1 MAPINFEHL
10 LKASMGLDAAS
21 IGSSA
26 IERAVQ
32 ERQSVRDLPDR
43 QVYWEQ
49 ARGCDVELQA
59 LIEAVVVPET
69 WFFRDREAFLT
80 LARLCREQCQPAP
93 NRMFRLLSL
102 PASTGEEPYSMAMAL
117 LDVGL
122 SPDRW
127 RIDAVDVSGR
137 AIAQAERAEYGRNS
151 FRGHDL
157 GFRDRYFE
165 PIAGGY
171 RLSEAVRARVHF
183 QQGNLFG
190 ADFLPGTEMYDA
202 IFCRNLLIY
211 FDRETQD
218 RAIKVLAR
226 LLASHGTLFVGPSET
241 GVLFH
246 HDFVSTKVPLA
257 FAFRKS
263 SVLPGVRAP
272 ASTQAAKRPA
282 ALPGTGRSVRPPP
295 RSIRA
300 ASKDVLAEPARPA
313 GLLAQSAPDLA
324 AATLLANEG
333 RFAEAATCCED
344 HLQNQGPSANAFYLL
359 GLVRDA
365 SGHQSES
372 FACYRKALYLD
383 PNHHE
388 ALIHLAFL
396 MEQQGNKAAAQAL
409 RSRAQ
414 RLEQKARHA

>member
-1 MAPINFEHL
+1 
-10 LKASMGLDAAS
+10 
-21 IGSSA
+21 
-26 IERAVQ
+26 
-32 ERQSVRDLPDR
+32 
-43 QVYWEQ
+43 
-49 ARGCDVELQA
+49 
-59 LIEAVVVPET
+59 
-69 WFFRDREAFLT
+69 
-80 LARLCREQCQPAP
+80 
-93 NRMFRLLSL
+93 
-102 PASTGEEPYSMAMAL
+102 
-117 LDVGL
+117 
-122 SPDRW
+122 
-127 RIDAVDVSGR
+127 
-137 AIAQAERAEYGRNS
+137 
-151 FRGHDL
+151 
-157 GFRDRYFE
+157 
-165 PIAGGY
+165 
-171 RLSEAVRARVHF
+171 
-183 QQGNLFG
+183 
-190 ADFLPGTEMYDA
+190 
-202 IFCRNLLIY
+202 
-211 FDRETQD
+211 
-218 RAIKVLAR
+218 
-226 LLASHGTLFVGPSET
+226 
-241 GVLFH
+241 
-246 HDFVSTKVPLA
+246 
-257 FAFRKS
+257 
-263 SVLPGVRAP
+263 VLPGVRAP